1 MQDNKYWKYIG
12 GLVLITVVFLV
23 GISVGRGY
31 QQTPTPQPT
40 NQSEAQSVASLMI
53 DYGDGRIKTYSD
65 LSVNDQ
71 STIFDVLKQAA
82 EKNNI
87 DLQYKDFGGE
97 LGIFIETIDGVG
109 KDPAQKK
116 WWQFWV
122 NNKYSQTGVGSYKV
136 QAGDVIQFKFTE
148 GQE

>member
-1 MQDNKYWKYIG
+1 MENNKYIKYIG
-12 GLVLITVVFLV
+12 GLILIVVVFLV

-31 QQTPTPQPT
+31 QQKSVPQVAQK
-40 NQSEAQSVASLMI
+40 NEAQSVASLMI
-53 DYGDGRIKTYSD
+53 DYGNDRIKTYSD
-65 LSVNDQ
+65 LTVSDQ
-71 STIFDVLKQAA
+71 STVFDVLKQAA

-122 NNKYSQTGVGSYKV
+122 NNKYSQVGSGNSKV
-136 QAGDVIQFKFTE
+136 QPGDVIQFKFTE
-148 GQE
+148 GND